1 MAADL
6 AAGSTE
12 SKALEQAL
20 ALIDRNLAVFQAR
33 ELVSADEVADLLL
46 DLRLLLVSAELE
58 PTASSSL
65 V

>member
-12 SKALEQAL
+12 STGIEQAL
-20 ALIDRNLAVFQAR
+20 ALIDRSLGTFQAR

-46 DLRLLLVSAELE
+46 DLRLLLATVSIDE
-58 PTASSSL
+58 PVGAAG
-65 V
+65 